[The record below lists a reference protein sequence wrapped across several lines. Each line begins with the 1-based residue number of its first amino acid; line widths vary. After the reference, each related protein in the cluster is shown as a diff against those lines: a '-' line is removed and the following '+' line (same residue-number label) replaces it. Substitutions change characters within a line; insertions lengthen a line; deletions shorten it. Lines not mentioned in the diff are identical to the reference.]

1 LGGSF
6 ELEPSFSFSSISV
19 PDFLLL
25 FSDLECLLLS
35 DVLFRELDPAN
46 LSSALDV
53 LLLVLGDLDLDF
65 PNLTSTFGDLD
76 LLADELSFFGGV
88 LDLLLGVL
96 DLLVG
101 VLDLLG
107 DVLDFLGG
115 DLDLLVLGDLCL
127 DFFALGDVELDLDLP
142 VLPRTGVTLLFLLVV
157 LERIK
162 LPLLLFN

>member
-1 LGGSF
+1 MGGSF

-65 PNLTSTFGDLD
+65 PSLTSTFGDLD
-76 LLADELSFFGGV
+76 LLVDELNFFG
-88 LDLLLGVL
+88 GVL

-115 DLDLLVLGDLCL
+115 DLDLLVLGDLCR
-127 DFFALGDVELDLDLP
+127 DFFALGDVDLDLDLP
-142 VLPRTGVTLLFLLVV
+142 ILPRRGVTLLFLLVV

-162 LPLLLFN
+162 LPLLLFV

>member
-1 LGGSF
+1 M
-6 ELEPSFSFSSISV
+6 
-19 PDFLLL
+19 LL
-25 FSDLECLLLS
+25 FPDLKCVLLS
-35 DVLFRELDPAN
+35 DVLSRELDPAN

-88 LDLLLGVL
+88 LDLL
-96 DLLVG
+96 VG
-101 VLDLLG
+101 VLDLLS

-115 DLDLLVLGDLCL
+115 DLDLLVLGDLCR
-127 DFFALGDVELDLDLP
+127 DFFALGDVDLDLDLP
-142 VLPRTGVTLLFLLVV
+142 ILPRRGVTLLFLLVV

-162 LPLLLFN
+162 LPLLLFV

>member
-1 LGGSF
+1 MGGSF

-76 LLADELSFFGGV
+76 LLVDELNFFGGV
-88 LDLLLGVL
+88 LDLL
-96 DLLVG
+96 VG
-101 VLDLLG
+101 
-107 DVLDFLGG
+107 VLDFLGG

-127 DFFALGDVELDLDLP
+127 DFFALGDVDLDLDLP

-162 LPLLLFN
+162 LPLLLFD

>member
-1 LGGSF
+1 MGGSF

-25 FSDLECLLLS
+25 FPNLECVLLS
-35 DVLFRELDPAN
+35 DVLSRELDPAN

-76 LLADELSFFGGV
+76 LLVDELNFFGGV
-88 LDLLLGVL
+88 LDLL
-96 DLLVG
+96 D
-101 VLDLLG
+101 
-107 DVLDFLGG
+107 DVFDFLGG

-127 DFFALGDVELDLDLP
+127 DFFALGDVDLDLDLDLP
-142 VLPRTGVTLLFLLVV
+142 VLPRTGVTLLFLLIV

-162 LPLLLFN
+162 QPLLLFDLSL